1 MDEKK
6 KEQLK
11 ARIID
16 SGHSPIEAD
25 DKKLRYLEAIDM
37 AAQRML
43 QRRREAQETLRKNEV
58 TVMSVEREM
67 KGQVDGD
74 GRAMPSLT
82 DQTMRRSALMM
93 DFIATYAKE
102 DATLRDER
110 QVLKELQ
117 EEVARCKEELEL
129 LHQRDAEACRDKY
142 ENQRLEKSVANLTKT
157 KADLENQL
165 RKMEAQNKGGKT
177 RGRIVEL
184 NIRKEEEDAS

>member
-58 TVMSVEREM
+58 NVMSVEREM
-67 KGQVDGD
+67 KGQVDCD

-102 DATLRDER
+102 DATLKDER

-117 EEVARCKEELEL
+117 EEVARCKEELEM
-129 LHQRDAEACRDKY
+129 LHQRDADACRDKY
-142 ENQRLEKSVANLTKT
+142 ENQRLAKRVADLTKT

-165 RKMEAQNKGGKT
+165 RKMETQNKGGKA
-177 RGRIVEL
+177 RGRIIEL
-184 NIRKEEEDAS
+184 NIHKEEEGAS

>member
-11 ARIID
+11 VRIID

-82 DQTMRRSALMM
+82 DPTMRRSALMM

-117 EEVARCKEELEL
+117 EEVARCKKELHL
-129 LHQRDAEACRDKY
+129 LHQRDADACHDKY
-142 ENQRLEKSVANLTKT
+142 ENQRLTKHVANLTKT

-165 RKMEAQNKGGKT
+165 RKMEAQNKGGRM
-177 RGRIVEL
+177 RGRIIEL